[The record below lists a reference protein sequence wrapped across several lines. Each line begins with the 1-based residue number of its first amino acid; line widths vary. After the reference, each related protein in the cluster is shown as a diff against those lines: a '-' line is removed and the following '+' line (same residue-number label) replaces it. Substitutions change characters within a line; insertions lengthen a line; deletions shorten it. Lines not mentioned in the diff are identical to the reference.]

1 MRAAKKEKSEP
12 VKAVKKKEEPKP
24 VMSGMGTDI
33 IRAMI
38 PDVLPGNA
46 QQLIASSI
54 TGDNKYGWE
63 DMSTGMQEQLA
74 RSVINARTRTGK
86 DSGGT
91 EYRDYS
97 KRIEKDINNLDV
109 SLIDGILGSYM
120 SPDFKAATTMGRV
133 SYTYNP
139 ETDTYYV
146 YDSYD
151 FSQLGSGADDIDTTY
166 AKVRRAA
173 GKKGVQE
180 QKANLVATFKGSD
193 YQDIE
198 EPTFSYGNIT
208 DKTDAAFD
216 AIKNPFK

>member
-1 MRAAKKEKSEP
+1 MRAAKKGKSEP
-12 VKAVKKKEEPKP
+12 VKAVKKKEEEKP

-46 QQLIASSI
+46 QQLIASTI

-86 DSGGT
+86 NSGGT
-91 EYRDYS
+91 QYRDYS
-97 KRIEKDINNLDV
+97 DRIERDINNLDV

-151 FSQLGSGADDIDTTY
+151 FNQVGDSSTAYGKIR
-166 AKVRRAA
+166 KMA
-173 GKKGVQE
+173 GEKGVQE
-180 QKANLVATFKGSD
+180 GKPNLVATFKGSD
-193 YQDIE
+193 YENIE

-208 DKTDAAFD
+208 DKTDAAFN
-216 AIKNPFK
+216 AIKNLFK